1 MSVFA
6 FTALSAFSFAMA
18 AEAALEGGF
27 VVGALVGGFVV
38 GALVGGFVVGGFV
51 GGFVVGGFVVGVDVV
66 FALKPSFI
74 CEK

>member
-18 AEAALEGGF
+18 EEAALEGGF
-27 VVGALVGGFVV
+27 VVGALLDDDF
-38 GALVGGFVVGGFV
+38 F
-51 GGFVVGGFVVGVDVV
+51 